1 MAVCQE
7 GSILIKTIR
16 RLTLD
21 LRAIIRK
28 GLWGFFGFLCIVVSL
43 YPIKYFFG
51 AKNVGLLATK
61 SPELLLD
68 GLWNTGFYG
77 HIVFG
82 GIALLLGWTQFS
94 KRLRTKRVKLHK
106 NVGKVYSVSAVI
118 SALCGMGIAF
128 SATGGIAAQMGFI
141 SLGIIWFVS
150 TFLAY
155 RYIKKGA
162 VIKHQVFMYY
172 SYAACFAAV
181 TLRVWLPILLVF
193 MDDFIV
199 AYRMVAWLCWVPN
212 LLFAWYR
219 TSLIAKN
226 KQTQ

>member
-1 MAVCQE
+1 M
-7 GSILIKTIR
+7 
-16 RLTLD
+16 
-21 LRAIIRK
+21 IRK
-28 GLWGFFGFLCIVVSL
+28 ALWGLFGFLCVVVSL

-51 AKNVGLLATK
+51 AKNVGLLSMK
-61 SPELLLD
+61 SPELLSD
-68 GLWNTGFYG
+68 TFWNIGFYG

-82 GIALLLGWTQFS
+82 GIALLIGWTQFS
-94 KRLRTKRVKLHK
+94 KRLRTKRIKLHR
-106 NVGKVYSVSAVI
+106 NLGKVYVVSSAI
-118 SALCGMGIAF
+118 SALCGIGIAF
-128 SATGGIAAQMGFI
+128 SVTGGIIAQMGFI
-141 SLGIIWFVS
+141 SLGTIWFVS

-162 VIKHQVFMYY
+162 VIKHQIFMYY

-212 LLFAWYR
+212 LLFGWYR

>member
-1 MAVCQE
+1 MN
-7 GSILIKTIR
+7 
-16 RLTLD
+16 
-21 LRAIIRK
+21 LRAIIIK
-28 GLWGFFGFLCIVVSL
+28 GLWGIFAFLCIGVSL

-82 GIALLLGWTQFS
+82 GIALLVGWAQFS
-94 KRLRTKRVKLHK
+94 KRFRTKRIKLHRIL
-106 NVGKVYSVSAVI
+106 GKMYSVSSVI
-118 SALCGMGIAF
+118 SALCGIGIAF
-128 SATGGIAAQMGFI
+128 SATGGGVAQMGFI
-141 SLGIIWFVS
+141 SLGIIWFATTIV
-150 TFLAY
+150 AY

-162 VIKHQVFMYY
+162 VIKHQTFMYY

-193 MDDFIV
+193 MDDFMV
-199 AYRMVAWLCWVPN
+199 AYRIVAWLCWVPN
-212 LLFAWYR
+212 LLFAWYMIHSMAR
-219 TSLIAKN
+219 KRKN
-226 KQTQ
+226 TIHGI